1 MNNRYKEVDHAKL
14 REALIAWV
22 RGTGNKVLLCPEMTY
37 EVDIM
42 DELLYNPLPD
52 DVKPFVEKRGYWLPD
67 EAASVYARAF
77 AVLSFECHSPIIA
90 AANGVPFFY
99 LRQPHDTIK
108 GQMYYDLNFSDWI
121 FEIEE
126 TTGKEIADRLQG
138 MWRNY
143 SEACNR
149 VASEVKK
156 IGDMYKVASRVVAD
170 VLSC

>member
-1 MNNRYKEVDHAKL
+1 M
-14 REALIAWV
+14 
-22 RGTGNKVLLCPEMTY
+22 
-37 EVDIM
+37 
-42 DELLYNPLPD
+42 
-52 DVKPFVEKRGYWLPD
+52 
-67 EAASVYARAF
+67 
-77 AVLSFECHSPIIA
+77 SFECHSPIIA